1 MGATPRLLRPL
12 QMESGKNPH
21 FGVIA
26 YFLVLFISKAL
37 EELFEQKH
45 VGGWVTLVWGVFLF
59 FHFFG
64 LRCLCWE

>member
-12 QMESGKNPH
+12 QIVSGKNPH

-37 EELFEQKH
+37 EN
-45 VGGWVTLVWGVFLF
+45 
-59 FHFFG
+59 
-64 LRCLCWE
+64 LCE